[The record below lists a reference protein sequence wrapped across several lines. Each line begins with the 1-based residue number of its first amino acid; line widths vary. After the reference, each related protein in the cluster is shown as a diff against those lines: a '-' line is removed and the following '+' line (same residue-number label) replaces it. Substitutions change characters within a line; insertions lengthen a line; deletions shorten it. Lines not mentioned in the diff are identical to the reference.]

1 LGTGQSYGEAPVGL
15 SIEGGRPAIDAGRAR
30 RPRVCEHP
38 AVGSA
43 VMRDGSLA
51 PAGQSW
57 RKLGVAGWSPARLA
71 GRVFAVALVGYAV
84 SPNVTNYDSY
94 LAFPT
99 AVSILHSGDLTL
111 DEFDAPAVSGHYGA
125 IERDGRTYDFY
136 PWPVALV
143 FVPVAAVVDVAGLAG
158 VGDGSTALVESDA
171 MGAVSLAA
179 ASAVTAAAAALVAF
193 MAARRSQAQARHRNA
208 VGLAVGL
215 VFAFGTASWSTA
227 SRSLWQH
234 GPSMALLAGALAVAV
249 GIVRRANL
257 READTPAAG
266 VDRAFVALG
275 ALAGAA
281 YAVRPTNAVVV
292 AAFGI
297 WCGLHGLRPLV
308 AYAAGGGLVAVPWML
323 VNHSTFGDVLP
334 PYHAGGRVAFH
345 ADYGEALA
353 ANLLSPSRGLFV
365 FAPVAIVALAGV
377 VVAWRSRTIDSLHVL
392 SLAVFVGYLL
402 VVSAGREA
410 WWAGH
415 SIGPRF
421 LTDPLPM
428 LALLAVPVA
437 DRIAAA
443 RREATEPAA
452 PRWTI
457 AVAVVAVAV
466 AASVAVNGGAAVM
479 RSTNCWNTVP
489 TDVNDDPDRV
499 WSLERPQFLAGYLT
513 VLDDGPRAAVLG
525 TCGADSPATAGPS
538 TAH

>member
-1 LGTGQSYGEAPVGL
+1 
-15 SIEGGRPAIDAGRAR
+15 
-30 RPRVCEHP
+30 
-38 AVGSA
+38 VGSA
-43 VMRDGSLA
+43 VTRDGSLA

-57 RKLGVAGWSPARLA
+57 RKLGVAGWSPARVA
-71 GRVFAVALVGYAV
+71 AVVFVVALAVYGV

-99 AVSILHSGDLTL
+99 AVSILHSGDLSL
-111 DEFDAPAVSGHYGA
+111 DEFDAPAITRHYGA
-125 IERDGRTYDFY
+125 IEREGHTYDFY

-143 FVPVAAVVDVAGLAG
+143 FVPVASVVDIAGVAG

-193 MAARRSQAQARHRNA
+193 VAVRRSRVPVRHRNT

-249 GIVRRANL
+249 GIL
-257 READTPAAG
+257 RSADSPAAG
-266 VDRAFVALG
+266 MDRAFVALG

-297 WCGLHGLRPLV
+297 WCGLRGLRPLI
-308 AYAAGGGLVAVPWML
+308 AYVAGGVLVAVPWMF
-323 VNHSTFGDVLP
+323 VNHATFGDVLP

-345 ADYGEALA
+345 ADYGEALM

-377 VVAWRSRTIDSLHVL
+377 VVAWRSRTLDSLHVL

-428 LALLAVPVA
+428 LALLSVPVA
-437 DRIAAA
+437 DRIAAG
-443 RREATEPAA
+443 REAPEPTA

-457 AVAVVAVAV
+457 AVAGVAVAV
-466 AASVAVNGGAAVM
+466 AVSVAVNGGAAVM

-489 TDVNDDPDRV
+489 RDVNDDPGRV
-499 WSLERPQFLAGYLT
+499 WSLERPQVLAGYMSA
-513 VLDDGPRAAVLG
+513 LDDGPRDAVLG
-525 TCGADSPATAGPS
+525 TCDADSPATAGPS